1 LLSTYFS
8 SCGQT
13 SSHQD
18 DVHYYATLATSLNNI
33 SPEVNLFW
41 KNISIGLRVAKENEG
56 QKLDEK
62 SLDSLKQSLTQITS
76 HIEDQIKIIS
86 TLPETDQEIALKD
99 TLISYMSKTR
109 NLQQQALPIVFELL
123 ENGLD
128 KITDGQKKAL
138 LDFKE
143 DGRKM
148 LSKTE
153 EIQMQ
158 TLEYKNKHQ
167 ISDEELAKYGL

>member
-1 LLSTYFS
+1 M
-8 SCGQT
+8 
-13 SSHQD
+13 
-18 DVHYYATLATSLNNI
+18 
-33 SPEVNLFW
+33 
-41 KNISIGLRVAKENEG
+41 AKENEG